1 MDDWNQHKKNQI
13 MELAFCLH
21 PECGKIFFNKG
32 FLGKQVDLILK
43 KEKLTS
49 GFEFYSLILIL
60 INC

>member
-1 MDDWNQHKKNQI
+1 